1 MQFSALQV
9 AQLLGGSVEG
19 NPEVLLS
26 TFDKIET
33 AKSEALTFL
42 ANLKYAQHLYTTQA
56 GAVLVARDF
65 ELQQPVSTTL
75 IRVDNPY
82 AALAQLMQLAAQMM
96 NPQPTGI
103 EQPCFIAPGVEIP
116 EDAYV
121 GAFAYIGEGAKIG
134 RGAKIYPQCYVGRG
148 AHVGNDTILYSGVK
162 VYHGCRIG
170 ERCILHSGAV
180 IGADGFG
187 FAPGE
192 DGKYSKIPQLGVVEI
207 GNDVEIGANTTID
220 RATMGKTSI
229 GQGTKMDNLIQV
241 AHNVTIGEDNVFA
254 AQTGVAGSASIGSHN
269 MIGGQVGIAGH
280 IAVGNKVQ
288 IGAQSGIH
296 AAVADGSVLMGYPAQ
311 DARKWM
317 MQTARLQRINEVIQ
331 RLNKLEKEFNTTK

>member
-9 AQLLGGSVEG
+9 AQLLGGAVEG

-26 TFDKIET
+26 TFDKIES
-33 AKSEALTFL
+33 AQSEALTFL
-42 ANLKYAQHLYTTQA
+42 ANPKYAQHLYTTQA
-56 GAVLVARDF
+56 GAVLVARDY

-82 AALAQLMQLAAQMM
+82 AALAQLMQLASQMM
-96 NPQPTGI
+96 NPQPVGV

-134 RGAKIYPQCYVGRG
+134 RGAKIYPQSYVGRG
-148 AHVGNDTILYSGVK
+148 AQVGADTILYSGVK

-170 ERCILHSGAV
+170 ERCILHSGVV

-192 DGKYSKIPQLGVVEI
+192 DGRYSKIPQLGIVEI
-207 GNDVEIGANTTID
+207 ADDVEIGANTTID

-241 AHNVTIGEDNVFA
+241 AHNVTIGENNVFA
-254 AQTGVAGSASIGSHN
+254 AQTGVAGSASVGSNN

-280 IAVGNKVQ
+280 ISVGSKVQ

-296 AAVADGSVLMGYPAQ
+296 ASVADGSVLMGYPAQ

-317 MQTARLQRINEVIQ
+317 MQTARLQRINEVLQ
-331 RLNKLEKEFNTTK
+331 RLNKLEKEFNTK